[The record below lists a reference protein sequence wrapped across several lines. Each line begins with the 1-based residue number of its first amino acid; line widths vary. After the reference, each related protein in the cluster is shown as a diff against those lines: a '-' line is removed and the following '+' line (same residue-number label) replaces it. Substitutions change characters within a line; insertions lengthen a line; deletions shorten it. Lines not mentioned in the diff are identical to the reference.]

1 MITIANSKRSN
12 PEERVY
18 IYSNKYILIKYLC
31 KYSVII
37 FPSFTKLRSKNP
49 FYLHFLF
56 VCCFISA
63 CIVSCNAQKE
73 NVASRGMQNLTAH
86 YNILYNAG
94 ELINESERNI
104 KQAYID
110 NFDRVIAVYK
120 EPSETLSQP
129 ELKKLDDAI
138 LKANTIVNEKSLSK
152 YVDDAYFLIGKAN
165 HLKSNFFNA
174 VEFFNY
180 VYSSYPN
187 QKEIKQASLAWKAR
201 SLLASDRL
209 EEAEAAID
217 SAFKYIKTEKKSVA
231 DIYAVKAQL
240 HIYAKQDIEAIKLL
254 QLAISNTKEKQNKI
268 RWTYLIAQ
276 LQQINELQNDA
287 ILNYTKVLKSNAP
300 FEMAFN
306 ANLNRINLK
315 TELSGDT
322 GGRTKLITAL
332 LKDEKNKDFTD
343 QIYYQIGSS
352 FENSKQIDQAIENYK
367 ISISKSTKNQN
378 QKGLSYLKLA
388 EIYLSQYDFL
398 NAKAYFDSTL
408 ITLPKLYPGYDL
420 IKKKTDNLELLADRL
435 NIIEKEETLQM
446 IAGLSESERIRKI
459 DSLVHQEELRAE
471 LKSRQLNSGISQQS
485 LSSSNTGDNRFY
497 FNNLVALKQGIDDFK
512 KRWGNRKLE
521 DNWRR
526 SQKSAAEI
534 TNLPLPEQVSGPD
547 PFLQPDKSTLNI
559 NKDSLRKAFTES
571 IPLNK
576 LSKDLSDQKIALAL
590 YDVANYYREVSLDT
604 AEAVK
609 TYEQLIQRF
618 PENPNQLAVYYNLY
632 RIYRNANS
640 TKSDQYKNI
649 LLNRY
654 PSSPFAKIILDPE
667 YDQKNDER
675 QLRFNQMYNE
685 AYDAYTKRKY
695 AEVISSIDTFSSGKN
710 SSAQLDYLRTLALGH
725 TQKLDKLEQAF
736 KEIIKNYPEEKLIVP
751 LVKEHLAFIDSN
763 RFEMQ
768 SRATALI
775 DHESERNR
783 FIEEPKEE
791 QAPAVTQTTIAVAA
805 EQNNPVPVVNDPVP
819 VVNDPVPVPN
829 TVNNEP
835 KIAPPVGNDLFSAE
849 ESGDFYFVVNVS
861 DPSVNLSSSRFGIGQ
876 FNRVNLPG
884 VVIKHQLKSI
894 SNQNQLIYV
903 GPIAGKV
910 AAAEYYNRISQM
922 MAEVM
927 KIPATKYSTFY
938 ISQKNLD
945 KITDK
950 DTLDKYVE
958 FYKMNY

>member
-1 MITIANSKRSN
+1 MIIITIANSKRSN

-37 FPSFTKLRSKNP
+37 FPSSKKLRSKNL
-49 FYLHFLF
+49 FNLHFLF
-56 VCCFISA
+56 VCCFISC

-86 YNILYNAG
+86 YNILYNAS
-94 ELINESERNI
+94 ELINESDRNI
-104 KQAYID
+104 KQAYTD

-138 LKANTIVNEKSLSK
+138 LKANTIANEKSLSK

-180 VYSSYPN
+180 VYNTYPN
-187 QKEIKQASLAWKAR
+187 QKEIRQASLAWKAR
-201 SLLASDRL
+201 SLIASDRL
-209 EEAEAAID
+209 EEAEATID
-217 SAFKYIKTEKKSVA
+217 SAFKYIKTEKKSAA

-240 HIYAKQDIEAIKLL
+240 HIYARQDIEAIKLL

-276 LQQINELQNDA
+276 LQQINKLQNDA
-287 ILNYTKVLKSNAP
+287 ILNYSKVLKSNSP

-306 ANLNRINLK
+306 ANLNLINLK
-315 TELSGDT
+315 TEISGDT
-322 GGRTKLITAL
+322 SGRTKLITAL

-343 QIYYQIGSS
+343 QIYYQLGSS
-352 FENSKQIDQAIENYK
+352 FENSNQIDQAIENYK
-367 ISISKSTKNQN
+367 ISVSKSTKNQN

-388 EIYLSQYDFL
+388 EIYLSNSDFL

-408 ITLPKLYPGYDL
+408 NTLPKLYPDYDL
-420 IKKKTDNLELLADRL
+420 IKKKTDNLELLANRL

-446 IAGLSESERIRKI
+446 IAGLSEPERILKI
-459 DSLVHQEELRAE
+459 DSLVHQEELKAE
-471 LKSRQLNSGISQQS
+471 LKSGKLNSGISQQN
-485 LSSSNTGDNRFY
+485 LSSSNTGDSRFY
-497 FNNLVALKQGIDDFK
+497 FNNLVALKQGIEDFK
-512 KRWGNRKLE
+512 KRWGSRKLE

-526 SQKSAAEI
+526 SQKSATEI
-534 TNLPLPEQVSGPD
+534 TNLPVPEQVSGPD
-547 PFLQPDKSTLNI
+547 PFIQLDKSILNI

-576 LSKDLSDQKIALAL
+576 LKKDLSDQKIALAL

-609 TYEQLIQRF
+609 TYEELLERF
-618 PENPNQLAVYYNLY
+618 PENPNKLAVYYNLY
-632 RIYRNANS
+632 RIYRNVNS
-640 TKSDQYKNI
+640 NKSDQYKNI
-649 LLNRY
+649 LLNQY

-667 YDQKNDER
+667 YNQKNDER
-675 QLRFNQMYNE
+675 QLLFNQMYNE

-695 AEVISSIDTFSSGKN
+695 TEVISSIDKLSAGKN

-725 TQKLDKLEQAF
+725 TQKLDRLEQAF

-751 LVKEHLAFIDSN
+751 LVKEHLTFIDSN

-783 FIEEPKEE
+783 FIEEPEEE
-791 QAPAVTQTTIAVAA
+791 QAPIVTQTTIAVAA
-805 EQNNPVPVVNDPVP
+805 EQNNPVPVVKE
-819 VVNDPVPVPN
+819 PVPVPN
-829 TVNNEP
+829 TVINEP
-835 KIAPPVGNDLFSAE
+835 KIELPVGNDLFSVE

-894 SNQNQLIYV
+894 SNQNQLIFV

-927 KIPATKYSTFY
+927 KIPATKYNTFY